1 MEQIQEINDVCK
13 EVLTIL
19 SLFSDDLIKRIPD
32 KVFKN
37 LSKLAADSKSN
48 FYFDKEKRLEEQ
60 NISERSKDLISLIY
74 YDYIADK
81 SEKDE
86 LFKIWN
92 ENERIY
98 QENIREKYNPENIFK
113 NKNETI
119 DKEKITNSQATYLVK
134 YKENIFIKIINKI
147 KKIFGMK

>member
-32 KVFKN
+32 KVLKN
-37 LSKLAADSKSN
+37 LSELAADSKSN

-60 NISERSKDLISLIY
+60 NISEKGKDLISLIY

-86 LFKIWN
+86 LFKLWSQN
-92 ENERIY
+92 EKVY
-98 QENIREKYNPENIFK
+98 QESIREKYNPENIFK

-134 YKENIFIKIINKI
+134 YKENIFTKIINSI